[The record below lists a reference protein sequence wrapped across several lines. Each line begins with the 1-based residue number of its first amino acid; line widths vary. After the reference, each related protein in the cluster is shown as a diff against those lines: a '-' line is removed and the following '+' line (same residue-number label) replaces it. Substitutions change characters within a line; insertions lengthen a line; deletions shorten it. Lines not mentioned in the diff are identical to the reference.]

1 MAIDKLPC
9 RDYEYLKY
17 IPRMVSENTV
27 RVTFSSG
34 ISTNNLYAYADLPGA
49 SLQDCPWKLVSS
61 DILVI
66 LFHCSPQTEHNV
78 NVMAITGLSCCSHRI
93 CQSAICKA
101 TLRSEKTKAALSHP

>member
-1 MAIDKLPC
+1 MAIDKVTTQGLW
-9 RDYEYLKY
+9 
-17 IPRMVSENTV
+17 IPQVPTKDVFWKHSVSYFQQV
-27 RVTFSSG
+27 VSA
-34 ISTNNLYAYADLPGA
+34 LMYAYAALPGA

-93 CQSAICKA
+93 CQ
-101 TLRSEKTKAALSHP
+101 